1 MILYSVLV
9 SIKGR
14 IKKTEKIYELP
25 EKTLVEWG
33 YCLLDSMRDDYNKME
48 KKVSDVKSI
57 LIAPSWQKDNIVD
70 SCLDELLDNLK
81 GHGYKITV
89 RLIHS
94 M

>member
-1 MILYSVLV
+1 
-9 SIKGR
+9 
-14 IKKTEKIYELP
+14 
-25 EKTLVEWG
+25 
-33 YCLLDSMRDDYNKME
+33 MRDDYNKME

-89 RLIHS
+89 RPHPQHVRHMPERMQQLKDRFANDDDIEIQTDFHLIVQFLKQI
-94 M
+94 